1 MVFQGQMVWVCQL
14 QDYRGVVIQVLGLWL
29 LEFKGC
35 DYSRS
40 VGGGMS
46 LEDVG

>member
-29 LEFKGC
+29 LEC
-35 DYSRS
+35 DYSKS
-40 VGGGMS
+40 VGGGIS